1 VDAWSSGLS
10 EETVIARRRFH
21 PQQRETGK
29 RLRINRQINI
39 SPVRLIDDDDQQIG
53 VVDIEEA
60 LNRAREA
67 GQDLVEVAP
76 QARPPVCRIMDYGKW
91 KYQQRKK
98 EQKAKSHSKQSE
110 LKEVRLRPKIDDHDL
125 AIKLE
130 KAREFL
136 DEGDKVQFTMLFR
149 GREMAHRD
157 LGVRMM
163 NEIRD
168 GLADISKVD
177 SPPRPMGRRMTMVLS
192 PERKA
197 ASKGGGDRPPKPV
210 GEKPAAAKPAPQPV
224 AAARQA
230 VPASQDASAEAS
242 DDPATA
248 SSLTQG

>member
-1 VDAWSSGLS
+1 MI
-10 EETVIARRRFH
+10 IARRRFH

-136 DEGDKVQFTMLFR
+136 GDGDKVQFTMLFR

-168 GLADISKVD
+168 GLGDISKVD

-192 PERKA
+192 PERKTA
-197 ASKGGGDRPPKPV
+197 TKSGD
-210 GEKPAAAKPAPQPV
+210 KPARPAAERPAPQPAPAV
-224 AAARQA
+224 ARPEPAA
-230 VPASQDASAEAS
+230 VEA
-242 DDPATA
+242 DDETAA
-248 SSLTQG
+248 SSVSQG